1 MFVENEFNFLIL
13 NHREASQNIEMY
25 NKTYR
30 LWQNVWN
37 QTFNEL
43 NEDKRVDGDQF
54 YLLDEFCTI
63 AFQGQPIAMIALKWL
78 DLSLQPSSDNSYFR
92 TFPETTNDVLAKLN
106 FKKLMAM
113 GNLVVHPEW
122 RRQSLSSGV
131 SLSEIVIGLAL
142 ERFKYSTFES
152 VICYTRNNRG
162 INKIIYR
169 YGGTPLWE
177 NIIRHNVEVDVAI
190 IPKAEVC
197 QNPTPQVDHLVKR
210 LWNHWIEDQTTQNH
224 LVA

>member
-1 MFVENEFNFLIL
+1 MFVENEFNFFIL
-13 NHREASQNIEMY
+13 NHQEASQNIEMY
-25 NKTYR
+25 NRTYR
-30 LWQNVWN
+30 LWQSVWN
-37 QTFNEL
+37 KTFDEL

-63 AFQGQPIAMIALKWL
+63 AFQDQPIAMIALKWL
-78 DLSLQPSSDNSYFR
+78 DLSLQPSLDNSYFR
-92 TFPETTNDVLAKLN
+92 TFPETTTEVLRKLN
-106 FKKLMAM
+106 FKKLMSM

-142 ERFKYSTFES
+142 ERFKYSSSES

-169 YGGTPLWE
+169 YGGLPLWE
-177 NIIRHNVEVDVAI
+177 KLIRHNVEVDVAI
-190 IPKAEVC
+190 IPKKDVC
-197 QNPTPQVDHLVKR
+197 KNPTLQVENLVQN
-210 LWNHWIEDQTTQNH
+210 LWNQWIEDQITHNH